1 MARTSRFIAL
11 ACFTSLIALGA
22 CSRQDGRKMATP
34 SDIQIAATNT
44 TVAPSTSADDMAVES
59 SLVLDTAPALMTIT
73 APFTEGAT
81 VSAPFACGDATQ
93 SPTLTWTNIPAGTVS
108 LALILTDE
116 DAPDFTHWVV
126 ANISPSLT
134 GLAPGILPSDVIQ
147 AKNSKGAI
155 GFTGPCPPAGSTHQY
170 SLTLY
175 ALDQMLE
182 FAHGDNGVAMG
193 EAISAAALDAT
204 TISFT
209 A

>member
-1 MARTSRFIAL
+1 
-11 ACFTSLIALGA
+11 
-22 CSRQDGRKMATP
+22 MATP
-34 SDIQIAATNT
+34 TDSQIAATNT
-44 TVAPSTSADDMAVES
+44 TVAPSTSEGNVAGDEVAV
-59 SLVLDTAPALMTIT
+59 VDTEPTLMTLT
-73 APFTEGAT
+73 APFIEGAV
-81 VSAPFACGDATQ
+81 VSAPFVCGDATQ
-93 SPTLTWTNIPAGTVS
+93 SPTLNWTNIPAGSVS
-108 LALILTDE
+108 LAIILTDE

-134 GLAPGILPSDVIQ
+134 GLAPGTLPSEAIQ

-155 GFTGPCPPAGSTHQY
+155 GFTGPCPPEGSTHQY
-170 SLTLY
+170 SITLY

-182 FAHGDNGVAMG
+182 FANGDDGTAMG